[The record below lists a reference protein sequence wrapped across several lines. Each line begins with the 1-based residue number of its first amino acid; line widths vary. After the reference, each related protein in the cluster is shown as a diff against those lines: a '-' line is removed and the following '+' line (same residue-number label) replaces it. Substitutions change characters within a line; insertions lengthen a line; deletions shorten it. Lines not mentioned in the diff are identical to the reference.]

1 METTRKKFLYGL
13 LSILPVIIGIALQLG
28 VTMVAVVIYMVYR
41 MGGSAELARD
51 PNFIIQ
57 IQEELS
63 TPGMSSSILTMVVIG
78 VEFIVFAIWYFILV
92 RKEDK
97 SHLKVSMNIW
107 NIVKIIML
115 AATVQLTITLL
126 LNAILPHMGNVYT
139 DYMKHMEG
147 LVGAVNIPTIITT
160 VILAPIAEECMF
172 RGITMKIMGK
182 YAPLM
187 AANILQAALFG
198 LYHMQLVQGI
208 YAFVIGLVLGYV
220 AIKTKSILTTIL
232 LHMGINGLSFL
243 VDAVIMLSPSVNV
256 VVKAHIVKGVLNL
269 PYNGINGGFPLLLAL
284 VYLLF

>member
-1 METTRKKFLYGL
+1 METTGKKFLYGL
-13 LSILPVIIGIALQLG
+13 LSILPVIIGIVIQLG
-28 VTMVAVVIYMVYR
+28 VTMVAMTIYMVYR
-41 MGGSAELARD
+41 MGSSTELATD
-51 PNFIIQ
+51 PNFMLQ
-57 IQEELS
+57 IQKELS
-63 TPGMSSSILTMVVIG
+63 TPGMPSSILTMVVIG
-78 VEFIVFAIWYFILV
+78 AEFIVFALWYFILV

-107 NIVKIIML
+107 NIVKIILL

-126 LNAILPHMGNVYT
+126 LNVILPYTGNVYT
-139 DYMKHMEG
+139 EYMKHMEG

-160 VILAPIAEECMF
+160 VLLAPIAEECMF
-172 RGITMKIMGK
+172 RGITMKMMEK

-232 LHMGINGLSFL
+232 LHMGINGLSFI
-243 VDAVIMLSPSVNV
+243 VDSVVTEDMLSHEIICIVAAVIFAV
-256 VVKAHIVKGVLNL
+256 VSIVIMKYIKGPEEVAVTN
-269 PYNGINGGFPLLLAL
+269 
-284 VYLLF
+284 